1 MKRMLLVFLLL
12 LFASTAIFAEDL
24 NANICEYAKPA
35 VVTVKAGDKTGSGFF
50 INSEGY
56 ILTNAHV
63 VRGEKKLRVLLA
75 NKSELPAV
83 IIAIADKADVAL
95 LKVAKNN
102 VPVLRI
108 GESKKLRQAD
118 AVLILGAPQGLS
130 FTASR
135 ASIGAI
141 EREENGVKYIQI
153 DGPVNPGNSGGPVI
167 NMRGEVVGITTAMLQ
182 NAQSIGFA
190 LPIDTVYEFL
200 KKQPVTLDVPLDNE
214 LMALQGVAEKVKPSI
229 ASDIDAGSGIGY
241 ALLWLILSW
250 ASLSFN
256 AIVIIRLF
264 AKRRDEKRRRQVAAE
279 QTAPES
285 REATDVAMPE

>member
-1 MKRMLLVFLLL
+1 MKKLLIIFLLTL
-12 LFASTAIFAEDL
+12 LAASTCQAEDL
-24 NANICEYAKPA
+24 NATICEYSKPA
-35 VVTVKAGDKTGSGFF
+35 VVTVRAGDKTGSGFF
-50 INSEGY
+50 INSDGY

-63 VRGEKKLRVLLA
+63 VKDEKKLKILLV
-75 NKSELPAV
+75 NKTELPAEIV
-83 IIAIADKADVAL
+83 AIAEKADVAL
-95 LKVAKNN
+95 LKVAKTN

-108 GESKKLRQAD
+108 GESKKMRQAD
-118 AVLILGAPQGLS
+118 PVLILGAPQGLS

-135 ASIGAI
+135 ASIGAT

-167 NMRGEVVGITTAMLQ
+167 NMRGEVVGITTAMLK

-214 LMALQGVAEKVKPSI
+214 LMSMQGSAEKK
-229 ASDIDAGSGIGY
+229 AFNTNKIDAGSGIGY
-241 ALLWLILSW
+241 ALLWLVLSW

-256 AIVIIRLF
+256 AVVIIRLF
-264 AKRRDEKRRRQVAAE
+264 AKRRDEKRRREIAAE
-279 QTAPES
+279 EANQES
-285 REATDVAMPE
+285 GTPDDTLA